1 MATSGALARQPIN
14 RNFLS
19 QLNFKFL
26 LYRAPN
32 VEFFL
37 QRVNVPALNI
47 PSIDIGNPFVDIPHS
62 GEHIDFGPLGI
73 DFKVDEDFANYLEI
87 HEWLYGLGF
96 PQTFT
101 QYRELRDKDKEIP
114 GSGIRSDISLM
125 ILNSVKKPNLEFIF
139 HDAFPTSL
147 SDLVFTT
154 TDPDVDYLESTA
166 TFDYTFVTVNQG
178 AF

>member
-26 LYRAPN
+26 LLRAPN

-37 QRVNVPALNI
+37 QRVNVPGINI
-47 PSIDIGNPFVDIPHS
+47 PSIDIGNPFVQIPHS
-62 GEHIDFGPLGI
+62 GEQVDFGPLGI

-96 PQTFT
+96 PENFN
-101 QYRELRDKDKEIP
+101 QYKELVEAGETLQ
-114 GSGIRSDISLM
+114 GSGVRSDISLM
-125 ILNSVKKPNLEFIF
+125 ILNSVKKPNLEFTF

-154 TDPDVDYLESTA
+154 TDPDVDYLEATT
-166 TFDYTFVTVNQG
+166 TFDYTYVTVKQG
-178 AF
+178 YF